1 MTPDNNLLAWKVIS
15 CIGHGGGVKRAS
27 IALGFDQSQC
37 TRLIQNLEAQL
48 GAVLTD
54 HDVRP
59 VGLTALGRRV
69 LPLVEQMVESHS
81 RLRQMIDDVC
91 CGSLNLF
98 IAIPAN
104 TPRESSFASMCAYEA
119 VDPHLHLSII
129 TDKDHE
135 DLHPGSV
142 DIVYLPYTPRPSSDL
157 CIRTLGSILNVPVV
171 APAYQ
176 ARHGVPQEPADLAG
190 HVIFLRGGR
199 WYPQTQYLERGLE
212 RAPLVSKRAHVGD
225 ALTCR
230 QAVLSGAG
238 IALDLAYAVVKSDV
252 EAGNLVPVL
261 RGWHRPQWLPSIVFL
276 ATHPQRT
283 RIEKFVDFFVREES
297 AALEK
302 RLQEVNQVL
311 GMLASSRQ

>member
-1 MTPDNNLLAWKVIS
+1 MTLFDKRLQSPMLVNFLA
-15 CIGHGGGVKRAS
+15 
-27 IALGFDQSQC
+27 
-37 TRLIQNLEAQL
+37 
-48 GAVLTD
+48 
-54 HDVRP
+54 
-59 VGLTALGRRV
+59 
-69 LPLVEQMVESHS
+69 
-81 RLRQMIDDVC
+81 
-91 CGSLNLF
+91 
-98 IAIPAN
+98 
-104 TPRESSFASMCAYEA
+104 
-119 VDPHLHLSII
+119 
-129 TDKDHE
+129 
-135 DLHPGSV
+135 
-142 DIVYLPYTPRPSSDL
+142 
-157 CIRTLGSILNVPVV
+157 
-171 APAYQ
+171 
-176 ARHGVPQEPADLAG
+176 
-190 HVIFLRGGR
+190 GGR

-252 EAGNLVPVL
+252 EAGNLVQVL

>member
-27 IALGFDQSQC
+27 IALGLDQSQC

-171 APAYQ
+171 APAYL

-190 HVIFLRGGR
+190 YVIFLRGGR

-225 ALTCR
+225 
-230 QAVLSGAG
+230 
-238 IALDLAYAVVKSDV
+238 
-252 EAGNLVPVL
+252 P
-261 RGWHRPQWLPSIVFL
+261 
-276 ATHPQRT
+276 
-283 RIEKFVDFFVREES
+283 
-297 AALEK
+297 
-302 RLQEVNQVL
+302 
-311 GMLASSRQ
+311 

>member
-1 MTPDNNLLAWKVIS
+1 MTSDNNLLAWKVIS

-27 IALGFDQSQC
+27 IALGLDQSQC

-54 HDVRP
+54 HNVRP

-142 DIVYLPYTPRPSSDL
+142 DIVYLPYTPSPSSDL

-171 APAYQ
+171 APAYL

-252 EAGNLVPVL
+252 EAGSLVPVL
-261 RGWHRPQWLPSIVFL
+261 RGWHRPQWFPSVVFL
-276 ATHPQRT
+276 ATHPQRA
-283 RIEKFVDFFVREES
+283 RIEKFVDFFAKEES
-297 AALEK
+297 AALGK

>member
-27 IALGFDQSQC
+27 IALGLDQSQC

-157 CIRTLGSILNVPVV
+157 SIRTLGSILNVPVV
-171 APAYQ
+171 APAYL

>member
-27 IALGFDQSQC
+27 IALGLDQSQC

-171 APAYQ
+171 APAYL

-252 EAGNLVPVL
+252 EAGSLVPVL
-261 RGWHRPQWLPSIVFL
+261 RGWHRPQWFPSVVFL
-276 ATHPQRT
+276 ATHPQRA
-283 RIEKFVDFFVREES
+283 RIEKFVDFFAKEES
-297 AALEK
+297 AALGK

>member
-27 IALGFDQSQC
+27 IALGLDQSQC

-171 APAYQ
+171 APAYL

-199 WYPQTQYLERGLE
+199 WYPQTQYLERELE

>member
-27 IALGFDQSQC
+27 IALGLDQSQC
-37 TRLIQNLEAQL
+37 TRLLQNLEAEL
-48 GAVLTD
+48 GVALTD
-54 HDVRP
+54 HDIRP
-59 VGLTALGRRV
+59 VGLNALGRRV

-81 RLRQMIDDVC
+81 RLRQVIDDVS
-91 CGSLNLF
+91 CGSLKLF

-104 TPRESSFASMCAYEA
+104 TPRESSLRACVPMM
-119 VDPHLHLSII
+119 P
-129 TDKDHE
+129 
-135 DLHPGSV
+135 
-142 DIVYLPYTPRPSSDL
+142 
-157 CIRTLGSILNVPVV
+157 SILICTSRSSRTRIMKIFTREGGYCL
-171 APAYQ
+171 PALYAQ
-176 ARHGVPQEPADLAG
+176 GLVGSLHSSFGRNLERACRSSGYLASHGMPQDPSDLAG

-199 WYPQTQYLERGLE
+199 WYPQTQHLERGIE
-212 RAPLVSKRAHVGD
+212 RAPLVFKRALVGD

-276 ATHPQRT
+276 ATHPQRA

>member
-1 MTPDNNLLAWKVIS
+1 MTLFDKRLQSPMLVNFLA
-15 CIGHGGGVKRAS
+15 
-27 IALGFDQSQC
+27 
-37 TRLIQNLEAQL
+37 
-48 GAVLTD
+48 
-54 HDVRP
+54 
-59 VGLTALGRRV
+59 
-69 LPLVEQMVESHS
+69 
-81 RLRQMIDDVC
+81 
-91 CGSLNLF
+91 
-98 IAIPAN
+98 
-104 TPRESSFASMCAYEA
+104 
-119 VDPHLHLSII
+119 
-129 TDKDHE
+129 
-135 DLHPGSV
+135 
-142 DIVYLPYTPRPSSDL
+142 
-157 CIRTLGSILNVPVV
+157 
-171 APAYQ
+171 
-176 ARHGVPQEPADLAG
+176 
-190 HVIFLRGGR
+190 GGR
-199 WYPQTQYLERGLE
+199 WYLQTQYLERGLE

-261 RGWHRPQWLPSIVFL
+261 RGRHRPQWLPSIVFL

>member
-27 IALGFDQSQC
+27 IALGLDQSQC

-171 APAYQ
+171 APAYL

-252 EAGNLVPVL
+252 EAGSLVTVL
-261 RGWHRPQWLPSIVFL
+261 RGWHRPQWFKSVFFLETHTQRDSI
-276 ATHPQRT
+276 
-283 RIEKFVDFFVREES
+283 
-297 AALEK
+297 
-302 RLQEVNQVL
+302 
-311 GMLASSRQ
+311 